1 MKFLSKTKLADL
13 RFVFLFLFTQLIFIS
28 CISQDTRRRSGY
40 TRGRKMEHEIQPG
53 AASTYQYLPLLKN
66 AKVAVFANHTS
77 TVGGVHLVDTLKKLG
92 VNIKVIFGPEH
103 GFRGKADAG
112 EKVNTYKDSATGIP
126 VISLYGNKLKPSKE
140 DLKDVD
146 IMLFDIQDVGVRFY
160 TYISSLQCYM
170 EAAME
175 NSKHLIVLD
184 RPNPNGHY
192 IDGPVL
198 EPAFKSFVGMQPIPV
213 VYGMTVGEYAQMIHG
228 EHWYDKNAYG
238 WNKGSKDDFEFTVIP
253 CSNYD
258 HTMQYELPVAPS
270 PNLPNLQSIYLYPSV
285 CFFEGTVISEGRGT
299 NAPFQQFGHP
309 SLPNTLHSFT
319 PQSLPGAKNPK
330 CLNQKCYGWNL
341 SGSIEEV
348 RSKTENKLQIK
359 WLQEAYAQF
368 PDKKN
373 FFLPSKS
380 GKPEDY
386 FFNKL
391 AGNATLMQ
399 QIKEGVSE
407 GKIRES
413 WKKDI
418 EAFKIIR
425 KQYLLY
431 KDFE

>member
-1 MKFLSKTKLADL
+1 MKLQSEIRLPKLKFIL
-13 RFVFLFLFTQLIFIS
+13 LFAVVQLFFIS
-28 CISQDTRRRSGY
+28 CIGQDSRRKSGY
-40 TRGRKMEHEIQPG
+40 TRGRKTEHEIQPG
-53 AASTYQYLPLLKN
+53 AASLNQYLSTIKN

-77 TVGGVHLVDTLKKLG
+77 VIGNTHLVDTLKKLG
-92 VNIKVIFGPEH
+92 INIKVIFGPEH

-140 DLKDVD
+140 DLADVD
-146 IMLFDIQDVGVRFY
+146 VMLFDIQDVGVRFY
-160 TYISSLQCYM
+160 TYISSLQYYM

-192 IDGPVL
+192 VDGPVL
-198 EPAFKSFVGMQPIPV
+198 EPAFKSFVGMQPIPI
-213 VYGMTVGEYAQMIHG
+213 VYGMTIGEYAQMILG

-238 WNKGSKDDFEFTVIP
+238 WNKGSKSDFEFTVIP

-309 SLPNTLHSFT
+309 SLPNTLHAFT

-341 SGSIEEV
+341 GGSIEEV

-359 WLQEAYAQF
+359 WLQQAYSQF

-391 AGNATLMQ
+391 SGNALLMQ

-407 GKIRES
+407 EQIRDS

-418 EAFKIIR
+418 EAFKLIR